1 MSENNYYHLA
11 LAAAGTCP
19 LGKES
24 EFFGHVRNLAVRIK
38 KEEAKMTGFLADLD
52 RAENGGEKNG
62 NKGFGKFNASIVGV
76 ELNPKMANRAFITYS
91 YMGKEELEDGTLSEE
106 KLLTD
111 SIRTVPTA
119 DPDGQALYAQA
130 QALIGH
136 DVIIYKRPDPDF
148 DSAKAN
154 KGRPANK
161 QVGAPKTIFF
171 IEDLGPSTQTQA
183 PASAQRQQRPAQPK
197 TQAPTPQP
205 QNSSAPAPNAG
216 ANAAKT
222 QLFNQLK
229 AATPGAPDQVLKTA
243 AAAGWAAIGNP
254 TQAPTPE
261 SMNTAYGV
269 AMGEVQKAAAAA
281 GASNQ

>member
-1 MSENNYYHLA
+1 MTANYYQLA
-11 LAAAGTCP
+11 LAAAGTCHA
-19 LGKES
+19 GEEV
-24 EFFGHVRNLAVRIK
+24 EFFGRVRNLAVRIH
-38 KEEAKMTGFLADLD
+38 KEESKMSDFFTALE

-62 NKGFGKFNASIVGV
+62 NKGWGKFNASIIAA

-91 YMGKEELEDGTLSEE
+91 YMGKEELEDGTLGEE

-111 SIRTVPTA
+111 TIRTVPTA
-119 DPDGQALYAQA
+119 DPDGQALYIQA
-130 QALIGH
+130 QALVGH

-161 QVGAPKTIFF
+161 QVGAPKTVFF
-171 IEDLGPSTQTQA
+171 IEDLGSSTQTQA
-183 PASAQRQQRPAQPK
+183 HAPAQRQQRPAQIQA
-197 TQAPTPQP
+197 QAPAPQS
-205 QNSSAPAPNAG
+205 QNTSAPAHNAG

-229 AATPGAPDQVLKTA
+229 AATPGAPDQVLKIA

-254 TQAPTPE
+254 IQAPTPE
-261 SMNTAYGV
+261 SINTAYGV

-281 GASNQ
+281 VAGNQ